1 MAAILPLSSWSC
13 QKRIEPA
20 KELQKFNIE
29 LKKFDDKQKEKA
41 ETKLSRYQ
49 EYIIQE
55 SMDELADYSDVEF
68 TDEEIATIKA
78 GGCLSCDIYSEDPNM
93 RPDNFKHF

>member
-1 MAAILPLSSWSC
+1 MAATLPLSSWSC
-13 QKRIEPA
+13 QKRIEPVQQ
-20 KELQKFNIE
+20 LQKLNIE
-29 LKKFDDKQKEKA
+29 IKKLDEKEKQRA

-49 EYIIQE
+49 EYIRQE
-55 SMDELADYSDVEF
+55 SMDALADYSDVQF
-68 TDEEIATIKA
+68 TEEELATKRA